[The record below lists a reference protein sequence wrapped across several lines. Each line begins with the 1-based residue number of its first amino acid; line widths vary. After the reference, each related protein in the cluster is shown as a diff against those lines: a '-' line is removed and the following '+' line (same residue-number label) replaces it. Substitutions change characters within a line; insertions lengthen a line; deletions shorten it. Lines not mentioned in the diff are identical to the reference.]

1 MALGPQKPLHSFNDG
16 SSEAGTRCLLKA
28 IGGDTNWLSGSD
40 THLPRGQIRTWCY
53 LGEFQRVD
61 LLGVNMWQ
69 ATENRGTESKR
80 GDPQAPE
87 PQRSPLEQ
95 GSIVLSLE
103 RYLRDLGKK
112 WTSTSRAPRRK
123 LGGARADPK
132 RGPIV
137 TRVEK
142 ADAWGPTD
150 AAPGGG
156 PGLTWDKVWPRTEPQ
171 SQRGTCWKR
180 SLGFDPKST

>member
-1 MALGPQKPLHSFNDG
+1 MSAKSYWRRHKLALRIRYPLAKRTDQDLV
-16 SSEAGTRCLLKA
+16 LLRGVSA
-28 IGGDTNWLSGSD
+28 SGSA
-40 THLPRGQIRTWCY
+40 
-53 LGEFQRVD
+53 
-61 LLGVNMWQ
+61 GVNMWQ
-69 ATENRGTESKR
+69 ATEKNRGTELKR

-123 LGGARADPK
+123 LGGACADPK

-156 PGLTWDKVWPRTEPQ
+156 PGLTWGKVWPRTEPQ
-171 SQRGTCWKR
+171 SQQGTCWKCR
-180 SLGFDPKST
+180 VLGSTPRVLSQNC